1 MAATTLM
8 SPPPQQPL
16 TELGSANMMDMD
28 LELAATTPQE
38 KPSKK
43 RKSELNG
50 EASKKKKRE
59 AVPGTPS
66 SKHCH
71 QCHQSRDVFLECTYL
86 TTRGKKTDRCGKLF
100 CQDCLK
106 RRYDEDTTA
115 ILAAGRPKDF
125 NKLLGHVHTEPYVW
139 LCPICRKICNCA
151 PHRKQYGL
159 PPTGFLTSFAKEQ
172 GLSVAQLLQDP
183 NAVEAARL
191 AKEKRDAARKEK
203 AKAPGKDKDKEVAD
217 GGAEKEKKEKK
228 EKKDTEKK
236 KPAEKKEKVDKSATE
251 KGKDKVTSNPILKP
265 SKSASEKKKDDKPKM
280 LASAAPVVIKPFVKQ
295 PKYVS
300 DPEFE
305 FIGISYPLEV
315 IEKRLRVREFLL
327 RFEKLMYKLPPKY
340 FRTINDPNSEWT
352 DLTYRNLITNL
363 LAIVQADANQLMNG
377 DMVYEAIDNIKKVTA
392 DSPDVWNILK
402 NLLETVYEAED
413 LKIDCA
419 EEDGKLNVIMLVMH
433 LALQSSVIRAM
444 IEDDGEKE
452 RERHKS
458 SIAQTKRLKSD
469 WEQTRGELQKERLLL
484 KPGDRTDWDDRY
496 ASAFNA
502 HKKLVARVEEKEWF
516 SSRKTSARNTPLGI
530 DIKGNT
536 YWLFTQRD
544 KREEDWGQWIVV
556 QKNPTLPHPSGTLP
570 SDEPANPLDDASS
583 LPDAPEEDDEE
594 IAKARIWYAV
604 EGASNIRH
612 LAKWIR
618 YQTDLY
624 FFKKANESAA
634 FAATPPDTPRKK
646 KKEEVMPDTPSR
658 QLMVEVRMP
667 HRTASPKLTPE
678 ELVTKENTEAFY
690 SQLLKV
696 AGFMEL
702 NGESEKLI

>member
-8 SPPPQQPL
+8 SPPLQQPL
-16 TELGSANMMDMD
+16 TELESANLMDME
-28 LELAATTPQE
+28 LESPATTHQE
-38 KPSKK
+38 KISKK

-59 AVPGTPS
+59 SVPGTQGGR
-66 SKHCH
+66 HCH
-71 QCHQSRDVFLECTYL
+71 QCHQSREVFLECTYI
-86 TTRGKKTDRCGKLF
+86 TARGKKTDRCGKLF

-115 ILAAGRPKDF
+115 IIAAGRPKDL
-125 NKLLGHVHTEPYVW
+125 NKLLGHVHTESYVW

-159 PPTGFLTSFAKEQ
+159 PPTGFLTSFAKEK
-172 GLSVAQLLQDP
+172 GLTVAQILQDS
-183 NAVEAARL
+183 EAMEEARA
-191 AKEKRDAARKEK
+191 AKESRDALRKEK
-203 AKAPGKDKDKEVAD
+203 AKAPGRDKDKQAAD
-217 GGAEKEKKEKK
+217 GGAEKKEKK
-228 EKKDTEKK
+228 EKKETEKK
-236 KPAEKKEKVDKSATE
+236 KPADKKEKVDKQATE
-251 KGKDKVTSNPILKP
+251 KGKDKVASNPLPKP
-265 SKSASEKKKDDKPKM
+265 PKSAPEKKKDDKPKM
-280 LASAAPVVIKPFVKQ
+280 LAAAAPVPIKPFVKQ

-300 DPEFE
+300 DPDFE
-305 FIGISYPLEV
+305 FIGISYPLGV

-363 LAIVQADANQLMNG
+363 LAIVQADANQFMNG

-402 NLLETVYEAED
+402 NLLEAVYEAED
-413 LKIDCA
+413 LKFDCND
-419 EEDGKLNVIMLVMH
+419 EDGKLDVIMLVMH
-433 LALQSSVIRAM
+433 LALQSSVVRTL
-444 IEDDGEKE
+444 IEEDGEKE

-458 SIAQTKRLKSD
+458 SIAQIKRLKSD

-484 KPGDRTDWDDRY
+484 KPSDRADWDDRY

-502 HKKLVARVEEKEWF
+502 HKKLVARIEEKEWF
-516 SSRKTSARNTPLGI
+516 SSRKTSMRNTPLGI

-556 QKNPTLPHPSGTLP
+556 QKNPALPHPSGTLP
-570 SDEPANPLDDASS
+570 PSDAPANSPQDDSS

-594 IAKARIWYAV
+594 IAKTRIWYAI

-618 YQTDLY
+618 YQTDLHY
-624 FFKKANESAA
+624 FKKVNESST

-667 HRTASPKLTPE
+667 HRAVNATLKPE

>member
-38 KPSKK
+38 KPTKK

-59 AVPGTPS
+59 TVPGTPS
-66 SKHCH
+66 K
-71 QCHQSRDVFLECTYL
+71 
-86 TTRGKKTDRCGKLF
+86 
-100 CQDCLK
+100 
-106 RRYDEDTTA
+106 
-115 ILAAGRPKDF
+115 
-125 NKLLGHVHTEPYVW
+125 PYVW

-159 PPTGFLTSFAKEQ
+159 PPAGFLTSFAKEQ
-172 GLSVAQLLQDP
+172 GQSVAQLLQDP

-203 AKAPGKDKDKEVAD
+203 GKAPGKDKDKEVAD

-251 KGKDKVTSNPILKP
+251 KGKDKVASNPIPKP
-265 SKSASEKKKDDKPKM
+265 SKSALEKKKDDKPKM

-363 LAIVQADANQLMNG
+363 LAIVQADANQFMNG
-377 DMVYEAIDNIKKVTA
+377 DMVYEAIDNVKKVTA

-413 LKIDCA
+413 LKIDCT

-433 LALQSSVIRAM
+433 LALQSSIIRAM

-458 SIAQTKRLKSD
+458 SIAQIKRLKSD

-516 SSRKTSARNTPLGI
+516 SSRKTSVRNIPLGI

-570 SDEPANPLDDASS
+570 PSDEPANPLDDDSS

-624 FFKKANESAA
+624 FFKKVSESSA

-646 KKEEVMPDTPSR
+646 KKEEIMPDTPSR

-667 HRTASPKLTPE
+667 HRAASPKLRPE

-690 SQLLKV
+690 SQLLKI